1 MNNGYEANNKIAHG
15 TLHFTGCISDYVDEY
30 IVKEQKRIDD
40 LARLVY
46 ISLHHTLHTL
56 HACCNIQC
64 KVTLSTVSS
73 KFQLTNERIN
83 L

>member
-46 ISLHHTLHTL
+46 ISASPYAAYA
-56 HACCNIQC
+56 AC
-64 KVTLSTVSS
+64 L
-73 KFQLTNERIN
+73 L
-83 L
+83 